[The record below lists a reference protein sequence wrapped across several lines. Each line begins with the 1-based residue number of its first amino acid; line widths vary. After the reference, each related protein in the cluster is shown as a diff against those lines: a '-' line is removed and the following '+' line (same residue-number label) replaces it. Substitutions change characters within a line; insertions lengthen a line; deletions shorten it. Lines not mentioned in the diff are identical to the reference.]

1 VIAAAVGLLLMQAVV
16 QGGAPAPGSVQRGIE
31 VRPDTVT
38 VGDPF
43 EVIVR
48 VRAPL
53 GSSIEFPQT
62 PDSGAAVEAVDP
74 VQVTQANDSTAV
86 EQTAVYR
93 VAAWDIGQ
101 LAIPFGDAIVRDGA
115 RTLRVGI
122 RGVTVFV
129 ASVLPP
135 DTAQRLPKPP
145 RDIFTFGP
153 PWWVWALAALAAALL
168 LWLLYWLWKRRGRA
182 AQRVEDPYEAAER
195 EFERVASLGLIAAGE
210 RTRHLSLMVEILR
223 EYLGHVAPG
232 ASAALTTSELLAEL
246 RGTRLPT
253 ARLAALLN
261 ESDLVKFARRPV
273 TAQRAELLGG
283 EARAIA
289 ATIHEATTAP
299 PEEKA
304 A

>member
-1 VIAAAVGLLLMQAVV
+1 MIAAVAGLLLMQAVV
-16 QGGAPAPGSVQRGIE
+16 QGGTATPATVQRGIE

-43 EVIVR
+43 LVIVR

-53 GSSIEFPQT
+53 GASIEFPQT
-62 PDSGAAVEAVDP
+62 PDSGAAVEAIDP
-74 VQVTQANDSTAV
+74 VQVTQSSDSTAN

-93 VAAWDIGQ
+93 VAAWDVGQ
-101 LAIPFGDAIVRDGA
+101 LAIPLEDALVRDGA
-115 RTLRVGI
+115 RTVRVPLRGM
-122 RGVTVFV
+122 TVFV
-129 ASVLPP
+129 ATVLPP
-135 DTAQRLPKPP
+135 DSAQRVPKPP

-182 AQRVEDPYEAAER
+182 AQRIEDPYEVAER
-195 EFERVASLGLIAAGE
+195 EFERVARLGLVAAGE
-210 RTRHLSLMVEILR
+210 RTRHLALMVEILR
-223 EYLGHVAPG
+223 EYLGRVAPG

-253 ARLAALLN
+253 ARLAALLG
-261 ESDLVKFARRPV
+261 ETDLVKFARRSITGP
-273 TAQRAELLGG
+273 RAEELGR

-289 ATIHEATTAP
+289 SAIHEAMTAP
-299 PEEKA
+299 PAEKA